1 MNVVYISGSP
11 RDNSNTDYLLNL
23 ALSIADGQF
32 VKLTDY
38 RIEPC
43 RACWACQ
50 KLDRCIID
58 DDMSNILIPML
69 LEADAVVLGSPV
81 YFNNVSAQAK
91 AFIDRTWCIRG
102 QLRNKIGGA
111 ITVGRRYGAESA
123 ISAINA
129 FFLKHEMIPANRG
142 VSGIAFEE
150 GGIQEDKEAVE
161 SAKKLGERI
170 KELASLT
177 VIRDGITDHRS
188 RINDGRIHYG

>member
-50 KLDRCIID
+50 KSDRCAID
-58 DDMSNILIPML
+58 DDMSNILIPKL
-69 LEADAVVLGSPV
+69 LKCDVVVLGSPV
-81 YFNNVSAQAK
+81 YFNNVSAQVK
-91 AFIDRTWCIRG
+91 AFMDRTWCIRG
-102 QLRNKIGGA
+102 QLRNRIGGA
-111 ITVGRRYGAESA
+111 IAVGRRYGVESA
-123 ISAINA
+123 ITAINA

-150 GGIQEDKEAVE
+150 RGILEDKEAIE

-170 KELASLT
+170 KELANLT
-177 VIRDGITDHRS
+177 MIRDRITDH
-188 RINDGRIHYG
+188 